1 MSWRLHLTNQAI
13 QSLEIVDGDPSILV
27 AWSRRDR
34 VAYYDLDSGTPYGE
48 ISFEVPVVESRQ
60 DEKWQSFLNTL
71 TAPNNAHLPVIHT
84 PSLDIYTTDDG
95 RMRLYHAGDTELYL
109 ESDGKEVQLEVIDAE
124 RFRAVALDRFL
135 GLSAAIDE
143 KGKLHIYQQ
152 HIRVGA
158 FDLGLTLDEGLK
170 LSVVISRGGGA
181 IFVSDGQRVVLTDS
195 SGRIRKKLEPHYFI
209 GDISCSP
216 NGKYLVTN
224 DIDTG
229 VLRVYNGAE
238 LQALHQRFA
247 IDLLAEAI
255 QTQLIADL
263 PPMMVGLSA
272 LTMDNKKRIAF
283 AMSGVI
289 CVTDAEH
296 MDDLPRPQPLL

>member
-13 QSLEIVDGDPSILV
+13 QSLEIVDGDPPILV
-27 AWSRRDR
+27 VWSRRDR
-34 VAYYDLDSGTPYGE
+34 VAYYGLMSGTPYGE
-48 ISFEVPVVESRQ
+48 ISFEVPIVENRQ
-60 DEKWQSFLNTL
+60 EETWQTFLNTL
-71 TAPNNAHLPVIHT
+71 IVPNDAYLPVIHT
-84 PSLDIYTTDDG
+84 PSIDIYTTDDG
-95 RMRLYHAGDTELYL
+95 RMRLYHVGDAGLFL
-109 ESDGKEVQLEVIDAE
+109 ESDGKEIALEVEGVE

-135 GLSAAIDE
+135 GLSAAIDDE
-143 KGKLHIYQQ
+143 GKLHIYQQ

-158 FDLGLTLDEGLK
+158 FDLGLTMDEGLK
-170 LSVVISRGGGA
+170 LSVAISRGGGA

-216 NGKYLVTN
+216 NGKYLVMN
-224 DIDTG
+224 DIETG
-229 VLRVYNGAE
+229 VLRVYSGTE
-238 LQALHQRFA
+238 LQPLHQRFA
-247 IDLLAEAI
+247 IDLLAEAT

-272 LTMDNKKRIAF
+272 LTMDNKKQIAF

-289 CVTDAEH
+289 CVTDTEH